1 MSEAYHYSICI
12 GSQYRFPEAKSQFSH
27 SVWPKLE
34 LLTTYECWSILK
46 HAACSDGSS
55 DIPLGLERIGW
66 EIDKNCEGLPLMAKP
81 ILSLDNLKCVG
92 EEIYGNDVFPSLK
105 ELCIRNCKELIEWM
119 EAPKQVMV
127 FPCLEKLD
135 IENCP
140 KLRKVPS
147 HFPSMKNLMIEGN
160 EELTCVPEGMLL
172 KIEGMEIMDCEKL
185 TCIAPDVFG
194 CCASIRNLVVKKC
207 PSLQSIPDLHNF
219 TSLRE
224 LSIGNCK
231 RLESLV
237 NNGLVSVVEL
247 LRIRDCN
254 GLQSIPVLNLFTSLH
269 KLSIKNCERLESLV
283 SSGSVSVVDLNIIK
297 CSGLQSIPALNIFT
311 SLREL
316 SIEYCRRL
324 ESLLKIRDAPNL
336 ESLQSLDNFT
346 SLSELVIVNC
356 GKLKY
361 LPSLIS
367 TSLKRLELGALWEE
381 LDFFPDLHLRTGTG
395 SSQLQ
400 TLWLKG
406 WPKLKSLPQQ
416 IQHFTSLT
424 YLEIRDFDGVEA
436 FPEWLG
442 NLTSLT
448 TLGIY
453 LCKKLMY
460 LPSVRAMQRLTE
472 LQTLTVWGCPLL
484 QQFLLS

>member
-1 MSEAYHYSICI
+1 I
-12 GSQYRFPEAKSQFSH
+12 GKDEIIIGRKNAVSDIVTTLTSSDINQENLSVMAIAGMPGLGKTTLAKSVYNDN
-27 SVWPKLE
+27 SVTGYFEKRIWVCVSDPFNINVILICMLESLNPSKATVRENQDAMLKYIEEELREKIYLLVLDDVWNEESEKWERLMSCLSKLNSAPGSKIIVTTRSGIVAPLTETLPRPKLD
-34 LLTTYECWSILK
+34 LLSTDECWSILK
-46 HAACSDGSS
+46 HAACSDGS
-55 DIPLGLERIGW
+55 LERIGR
-66 EIDKNCEGLPLMAKP
+66 EIAKKCEGLPLMAQP

-172 KIEGMEIMDCEKL
+172 KIEGMDIMDCEKL

-194 CCASIRNLVVKKC
+194 CCASIGNLVVNKC
-207 PSLQSIPDLHNF
+207 PSLQSISDLHNF

-269 KLSIKNCERLESLV
+269 KLSIENCERLESLV

-297 CSGLQSIPALNIFT
+297 CSGLQSIPALNLFT

-324 ESLLKIRDAPNL
+324 ESLL
-336 ESLQSLDNFT
+336 
-346 SLSELVIVNC
+346 
-356 GKLKY
+356 
-361 LPSLIS
+361 
-367 TSLKRLELGALWEE
+367 
-381 LDFFPDLHLRTGTG
+381 
-395 SSQLQ
+395 
-400 TLWLKG
+400 
-406 WPKLKSLPQQ
+406 
-416 IQHFTSLT
+416 
-424 YLEIRDFDGVEA
+424 
-436 FPEWLG
+436 
-442 NLTSLT
+442 
-448 TLGIY
+448 
-453 LCKKLMY
+453 
-460 LPSVRAMQRLTE
+460 
-472 LQTLTVWGCPLL
+472 
-484 QQFLLS
+484 